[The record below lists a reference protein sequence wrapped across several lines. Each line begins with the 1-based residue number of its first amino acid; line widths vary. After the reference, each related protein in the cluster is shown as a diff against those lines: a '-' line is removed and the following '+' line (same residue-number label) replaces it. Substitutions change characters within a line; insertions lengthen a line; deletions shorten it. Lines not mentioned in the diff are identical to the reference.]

1 MGKGLSITL
10 ENPYRSPREPLCAGL
25 ASHPP
30 HLEPNTLFHC
40 TLYTLFVFLKK
51 KAYLCNFRTE
61 NSTNINTLNNR
72 TLWQKKST
80 MPTPRSWKS

>member
-10 ENPYRSPREPLCAGL
+10 ENPYRSPREPLCASH

-30 HLEPNTLFHC
+30 HLEPNPLFHC

-51 KAYLCNFRTE
+51 KSIPLQFQ
-61 NSTNINTLNNR
+61 NR
-72 TLWQKKST
+72 KQYQY
-80 MPTPRSWKS
+80 